1 MLPRVVATPI
11 APDEYRMRQDRARGA
26 AAERGLA
33 GLVAFSRGGGT
44 LDRLADVFWLTGFVT
59 NQPFVPDLPGRWR
72 AAGHAAFVLPV
83 DDEATLVVDSER
95 LPGAPTT
102 DATLV
107 SAGPVGAAA
116 RLVGAALAAPAR
128 GRPRRIGVLGA
139 DVLTAGWAVDLRE
152 GCPGVEL
159 EAVDELGYA
168 LRRVK
173 SPAEQALLREA
184 GRVGGLA
191 MRAALT
197 AAVPGATEAEVAS
210 ACVAEITRAGG
221 ALYDVVLSSGPGS
234 DTLAPGGGTA
244 GAAGWTTRRLERGE
258 LLRLDA
264 YGSVAGYLFDLAR
277 SVVVGGRPDDQQAEL
292 IGALREAVQAGTGEL
307 RPGARLGA
315 VAQRCDAV
323 LASSVHAKRHGVP
336 THLMHGIWGH
346 GLGLGFEPPW
356 LGPDSNEVVQEGWCL
371 ALERR
376 AAVPGLGGAQH
387 EDNVLVTA
395 EGPELLTGLADGA

>member
-1 MLPRVVATPI
+1 
-11 APDEYRMRQDRARGA
+11 
-26 AAERGLA
+26 
-33 GLVAFSRGGGT
+33 VAFSRGGGT

-59 NQPFVPDLPGRWR
+59 NQPFVPDLPGHWR

-83 DDEATLVVDSER
+83 DGEATLVVDSER
-95 LPGAPTT
+95 LPSAPTA

-107 SAGPVGAAA
+107 SADPVGAAA
-116 RLVGAALAAPAR
+116 RLLAQALPPR
-128 GRPRRIGVLGA
+128 GRPTRIGVLGA
-139 DVLTAGWAVDLRE
+139 DVLTAGWAADLRS
-152 GCPGVEL
+152 GCPSVEL

-191 MRAALT
+191 TRAALD
-197 AAVPGATEAEVAS
+197 AAVPYATEAEVAS
-210 ACVAEITRAGG
+210 TCVAEIARAGG
-221 ALYDVVLSSGPGS
+221 ALYDVVLSSGPDS
-234 DTLAPGGGTA
+234 DSLAPSGGAA
-244 GAAGWTTRRLERGE
+244 GAAGWTTRRLEHGE

-264 YGSVAGYLFDLAR
+264 YGSVGGYLFDLAR
-277 SVVVGGRPDDQQAEL
+277 SVVVGDQPDSEQAEL
-292 IGALREAVQAGTGEL
+292 IGALREAVEAGTREL
-307 RPGARLGA
+307 RPGVRLSA
-315 VAQRCDAV
+315 VAQHCDEV
-323 LASSVHAKRHGVP
+323 LAASAHAKRHGAP
-336 THLMHGIWGH
+336 AHLMDGLWGH

-356 LGPDSNEVVQEGWCL
+356 IGPDSHEVVQEGWCL

-395 EGPELLTGLADGA
+395 EGPELLTGLADAA